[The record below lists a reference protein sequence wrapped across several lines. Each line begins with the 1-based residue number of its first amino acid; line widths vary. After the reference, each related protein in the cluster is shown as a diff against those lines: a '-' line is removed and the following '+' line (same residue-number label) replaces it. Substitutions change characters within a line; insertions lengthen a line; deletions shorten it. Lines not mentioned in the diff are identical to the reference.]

1 MLGRGARLGCGGVG
15 GIPVSM
21 KERLGRLAD
30 EIEEVIAAHSE
41 DHSNKAVS
49 AKVDLGFIRNDLR
62 RAERIIDKLLKNVGA
77 GRGV

>member
-1 MLGRGARLGCGGVG
+1 
-15 GIPVSM
+15 VSM